1 MPRLIRNK
9 GNPLKIPRIG
19 TLMAGDRIKD
29 HEVVSSWEY
38 AVIMVW
44 RALLGGMVG
53 RGNHSPTVL
62 RWFIYGLLGVAVM
75 VFSGIALE
83 PVVRWLLE
91 GAVSLI
97 TLMAIYENAT
107 VGMP

>member
-1 MPRLIRNK
+1 MSKLISNKKRLRVH
-9 GNPLKIPRIG
+9 RIG
-19 TLMAGDRIKD
+19 TLKAGDRIKD

-38 AVIMVW
+38 AIIMVW

-53 RGNHSPTVL
+53 RGNHSPSVL

-75 VFSGIALE
+75 VFSAILFE

-91 GAVSLI
+91 GLVSFSLLLA
-97 TLMAIYENAT
+97 THESAT